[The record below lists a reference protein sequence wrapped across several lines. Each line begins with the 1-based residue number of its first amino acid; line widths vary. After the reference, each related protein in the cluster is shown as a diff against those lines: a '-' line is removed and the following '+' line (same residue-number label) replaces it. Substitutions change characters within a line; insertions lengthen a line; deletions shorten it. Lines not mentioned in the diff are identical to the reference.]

1 VIFFAD
7 CCSGGTRPGV
17 IGGRTGFGGNILPRN
32 RHGIQ
37 LIEKRPM
44 SIGEETWQ
52 KVAALLKQHVP
63 ASRDVTS
70 SHTEINFSETKRK
83 RALED
88 GRESD

>member
-1 VIFFAD
+1 L
-7 CCSGGTRPGV
+7 RPWDLGA
-17 IGGRTGFGGNILPRN
+17 IPLNLPRN